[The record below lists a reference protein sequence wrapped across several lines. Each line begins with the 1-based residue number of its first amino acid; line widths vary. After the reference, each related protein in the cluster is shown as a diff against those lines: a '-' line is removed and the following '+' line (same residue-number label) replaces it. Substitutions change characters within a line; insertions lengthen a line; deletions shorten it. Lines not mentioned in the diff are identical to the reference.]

1 MTEPVLDAR
10 GLGKRF
16 GGVVVADSVDLVA
29 RENSVHAL
37 IGPNGSG
44 KTTVLRLIAGEIT
57 AERGTVRL
65 EGRDLG
71 GLSVPERARAGIGR
85 SHQAPS
91 LFPGF
96 TAREN
101 VAFGIRARRH
111 RWPGAWR
118 DANREKDT
126 EDEAHALLDAA
137 GLDAR
142 AGVAAEALSH
152 GERRQ
157 LDLAIALAMRPR
169 ALLLDEPL
177 AGLGPGESAAMI
189 ARIGAL
195 RRPGLAIVLVEHDL
209 DAVFGLADEISVLVG
224 GRVIATGPPDAIRA
238 SAEARRSY
246 LGEDGP

>member
-1 MTEPVLDAR
+1 MTDAVLDAR

-16 GGVVVADSVDLVA
+16 GGVVAADGVDLLA
-29 RENSVHAL
+29 RENAIHAL

-44 KTTVLRLIAGEIT
+44 KTTVLRLIAGEIP
-57 AERGTVRL
+57 AEHGTVWL
-65 EGRDLG
+65 DGRDLG
-71 GLSVPERARAGIGR
+71 RLAAPERARVGIGR
-85 SHQAPS
+85 SHQVPS

-96 TAREN
+96 TACEN
-101 VAFGIRARRH
+101 VAFGIRARRR

-118 DANREKDT
+118 TVQDDTDT
-126 EDEAHALLDAA
+126 EDESDALLKVA

-142 AGVAAEALSH
+142 ADVAAEALSH

-157 LDLAIALAMRPR
+157 LDLAIALASRPR

-195 RRPGLAIVLVEHDL
+195 RRPELAVVLVEHDL
-209 DAVFGLADEISVLVG
+209 DAVFGLADEISVLVA
-224 GRVIATGPPDAIRA
+224 GRVIATGSPDEIRA
-238 SAEARRSY
+238 SADARRSY